1 MKKATARHMIIKL
14 LKTSDKDKILKEGK
28 KKDKRRNKEKKKSQ
42 NHKKKM
48 VEICP
53 DRSVITIRVNS

>member
-28 KKDKRRNKEKKKSQ
+28 KKDKLHTQEEK
-42 NHKKKM
+42 
-48 VEICP
+48 
-53 DRSVITIRVNS
+53 RITADYSL